1 MQHMEEAFAA
11 AAAMGVTVTV
21 AAGDNG
27 SGDAVTDGLA
37 HVDFPASA
45 PHALACGGTRPAM
58 AGGRIAAETVWDDG
72 RPGGAGGG
80 GISVV
85 FPVPAYQLEAQVP
98 VSANPEA
105 DAAGACPISA
115 AMPTPI
121 PAMPSRVNGQAMTVG
136 GTSAV
141 APLWAGAHRPVRPV
155 LGPVRRCFIHPFL
168 YSAAAR
174 AGLHDITAGAQRG
187 LFRRAGLGRLHRT
200 GPRRQRLAGRLT
212 AASAPGASA

>member
-1 MQHMEEAFAA
+1 MQHMEQAFAA

-21 AAGDNG
+21 AAGDSG

-45 PHALACGGTRPAM
+45 PHALACGGTRLEM

-72 RPGGAGGG
+72 QGGGAGGG

-85 FPVPAYQLEAQVP
+85 FPVPAYQQSARIP
-98 VSANPEA
+98 ASANPGGQTGRGVPDICGNA
-105 DAAGACPISA
+105 DPDTGYAV
-115 AMPTPI
+115 
-121 PAMPSRVNGQAMTVG
+121 RVDGQTMTVG

-141 APLWAGAHRPVRPV
+141 APLWAGLIALFNQS
-155 LGPVRRCFIHPFL
+155 LGRSVGFLHPFL

-174 AGLHDITAGAQRG
+174 TGLHDITAGSNGAYSAGPGRDAC
-187 LFRRAGLGRLHRT
+187 AGLGSPDGAALLAALKAATVTGGHR
-200 GPRRQRLAGRLT
+200 
-212 AASAPGASA
+212 